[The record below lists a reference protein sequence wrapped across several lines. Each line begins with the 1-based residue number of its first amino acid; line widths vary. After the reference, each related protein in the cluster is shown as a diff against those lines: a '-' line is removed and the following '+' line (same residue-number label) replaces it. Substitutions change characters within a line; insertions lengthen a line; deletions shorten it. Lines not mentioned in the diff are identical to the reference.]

1 MNNKTAIIVFVVVL
15 IMCYYLMFSEHFADS
30 TPTPNNIISTSSS
43 NSTDKSHKVYVFLS
57 KTCPHCHTYRNETHP
72 TLSKKMK
79 DTPHD
84 LDIISSDN
92 DPNNLFSKYS
102 IRYVPACV
110 IIKDDKHNTLS
121 GHITYENIM
130 NTIKSM

>member
-1 MNNKTAIIVFVVVL
+1 MNNKTTIIVFVVVI

-30 TPTPNNIISTSSS
+30 TPTPNNTISTSS
-43 NSTDKSHKVYVFLS
+43 NSTDESHKVYVFLS
-57 KTCPHCHTYRNETHP
+57 KTCPHCVSYKNETHP

-79 DTPHD
+79 DTPHE
-84 LDIISSDN
+84 LIMISSDN
-92 DPNNLFSKYS
+92 DPDNLFSKYS
-102 IRYVPACV
+102 IRYVPAC
-110 IIKDDKHNTLS
+110 IIVKNDKHNTIS